1 MIDGGTLFS
10 IMCML
15 KGKIEL
21 GYDKY
26 LCNVKGLCVTKFI
39 LINRCHVILNK
50 SIHLIPFLQMLPAN
64 FFKNYSS
71 TKHIDLSNTGLQRIE
86 DYTFSIASMIELNL
100 RGNDLTRLTQNAFD
114 GAVNLASLDLSRN
127 LISFIDPSAFNNLH
141 SLINLNLSHNKLSNQ
156 SFSDDDNIMGIDWTI
171 EKLQVLD
178 LSHNGI
184 VYYDALPYNSFTNM
198 KRLEELYL
206 QYNHMAIDYGAFS
219 SNPHLKTLDFSYN
232 NNPYFEFNLF
242 LSLRKLENIYL
253 NGNGMWHS
261 IDLTDIRS
269 SFPKL
274 TSIGISN
281 NSFPCSI
288 LASIVRKLD
297 KAGIEMIVDE
307 NAFVTNARNIRGVK
321 CI

>member
-1 MIDGGTLFS
+1 
-10 IMCML
+10 
-15 KGKIEL
+15 
-21 GYDKY
+21 
-26 LCNVKGLCVTKFI
+26 
-39 LINRCHVILNK
+39 LNK
-50 SIHLIPFLQMLPAN
+50 SIHLIPFLQMLPVN

-71 TKHIDLSNTGLQRIE
+71 TQHIDLSNTGLQAIE
-86 DYTFSIASMIELNL
+86 DFTFSIPSLIELNL
-100 RGNDLTRLTQNAFD
+100 RGNDLTRLTQNAFN
-114 GAVNLASLDLSRN
+114 GAVHLASLDLSRN
-127 LISFIDPSAFNNLH
+127 LITFIDPFAFNNLR
-141 SLINLNLSHNKLSNQ
+141 SLINLNLSHNRLSNQ

-171 EKLQVLD
+171 ENLKVLD
-178 LSHNGI
+178 FSHNGI

-198 KRLEELYL
+198 KSLEELYL

-219 SNPHLKTLDFSYN
+219 SNPNLKTLDFSYN

-242 LSLRKLENIYL
+242 LSLRKLERIYL

-297 KAGIEMIVDE
+297 KAGIEMVVDE
-307 NAFVTNARNIRGVK
+307 NEFVTDVRNIRGVK